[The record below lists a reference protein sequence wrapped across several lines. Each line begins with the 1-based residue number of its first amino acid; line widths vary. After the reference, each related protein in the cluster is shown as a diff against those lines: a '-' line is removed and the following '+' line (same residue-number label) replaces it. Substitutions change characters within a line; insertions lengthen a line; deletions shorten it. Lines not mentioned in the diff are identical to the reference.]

1 MRVAWGAF
9 ELLRIARET
18 PSKRDQALPLAHKR
32 VKARVEKGKKAFGM
46 ERVARF
52 RRSRGGRFLEQRKTG
67 RPGRNVSRNVT
78 EVDISPRLV
87 I

>member
-9 ELLRIARET
+9 ELLRLARET
-18 PSKRDQALPLAHKR
+18 PSKKVQALLLAHKR
-32 VKARVEKGKKAFGM
+32 VKARVEMGKKLFGR

-67 RPGRNVSRNVT
+67 RPGRNVT
-78 EVDISPRLV
+78 EVDISPRLA